1 LGAACTVDVHASYPK
16 SGRAAVLGAANS
28 TGWPMSKAM
37 EQIVDAY
44 VRLNNRRALED
55 LRLHRQKLAVYLKG
69 KADFDFSLRPIGQL
83 DEEIAL
89 IERGLE
95 RLNAAATGAAASNEG
110 QSAAPEPSPHQRP
123 S

>member
-1 LGAACTVDVHASYPK
+1 
-16 SGRAAVLGAANS
+16 
-28 TGWPMSKAM
+28 MSKAM

-55 LRLHRQKLAVYLKG
+55 LRLHHQKLAVDLKE
-69 KADFDFSLRPIGQL
+69 KAGFDFSLLPIGQL

-95 RLNAAATGAAASNEG
+95 RLNAAAPGAAASNEG
-110 QSAAPEPSPHQRP
+110 QSAAPEPNPHQRP